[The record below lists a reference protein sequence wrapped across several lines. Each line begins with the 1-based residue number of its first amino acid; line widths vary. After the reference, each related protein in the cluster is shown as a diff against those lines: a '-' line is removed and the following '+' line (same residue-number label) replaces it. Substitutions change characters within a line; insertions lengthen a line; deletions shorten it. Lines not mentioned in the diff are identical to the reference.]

1 MEEQLTVTPTKIVKH
16 CEKCNKTFNSNAHY
30 LIHCETE
37 IHKTGQRKIRSDKKE
52 DIKCT
57 ICNIYT
63 TKQKSTIKLHILN
76 NHSNKE
82 IKKLNFKFYCE
93 ACDYGIVNEKK
104 YNEHLETTKHKIKRA
119 ETIN

>member
-1 MEEQLTVTPTKIVKH
+1 MEEQVTVNNKH

-63 TKQKSTIKLHILN
+63 TKQKSTMKLHILN
-76 NHSNKE
+76 NHSTKE
-82 IKKLNFKFYCE
+82 TKKSNFKFYCE
-93 ACDYGIVNEKK
+93 LCDYGIINEKK
-104 YNEHLETTKHKIKRA
+104 YNEHLETTKHKIKTA